1 MSLIGGL
8 WDAGGLTGIGRTF
21 ADAITGRTGLDADG
35 LEVRVHAMS
44 LIGGL
49 LEATMSWA
57 EHGHRDDSADLA
69 DRAIDVIEHGL
80 PAAKS

>member
-1 MSLIGGL
+1 
-8 WDAGGLTGIGRTF
+8 
-21 ADAITGRTGLDADG
+21 
-35 LEVRVHAMS
+35 
-44 LIGGL
+44 
-49 LEATMSWA
+49 EATMSWA